1 MGEQDILSFG
11 GGGNGMESKRLID
24 PVQIGG
30 NLGILVGLIFV
41 GLQIQQDREL
51 KRAELP
57 YSNYSRQNNTLG
69 WEMRTSVGRR
79 MMAAAAVRIV
89 AAGARSLG
97 DSGPI
102 VSVGLGI
109 AIRYWLAI
117 VAEQL
122 RWWDAYQT
130 ERSGT

>member
-51 KRAELP
+51 KGGTTVQQLYLGRT
-57 YSNYSRQNNTLG
+57 TL
-69 WEMRTSVGRR
+69 
-79 MMAAAAVRIV
+79 
-89 AAGARSLG
+89 
-97 DSGPI
+97 
-102 VSVGLGI
+102 
-109 AIRYWLAI
+109 
-117 VAEQL
+117 
-122 RWWDAYQT
+122 
-130 ERSGT
+130 